1 MDACRARGAK
11 LCGSMRSSVSAWI
24 HSFWAQRLA
33 RITRNAHLLG
43 APKVLVVPIAGA
55 NSPHLPPRLD
65 LGRLSPLRHAVL
77 PTEPG
82 LGDVAFISLVFA
94 PLVRNWMP
102 FISGGPTG
110 RTGILGSNNRI
121 ERPNLLNAWEIEAA
135 HLFWIG

>member
-1 MDACRARGAK
+1 MDRNGVGDLLVVIEVLSFGVLGLTAIIVIWFEGSEACRARGAK

-65 LGRLSPLRHAVL
+65 LGRLSPLRHADR
-77 PTEPG
+77 G
-82 LGDVAFISLVFA
+82 
-94 PLVRNWMP
+94 
-102 FISGGPTG
+102 
-110 RTGILGSNNRI
+110 
-121 ERPNLLNAWEIEAA
+121 
-135 HLFWIG
+135 